1 MEEPQLGIA
10 FGGWVDRHFSP
21 SIESY
26 CDILLDRIVPVFDD
40 AEGEQKGAA
49 ADFLHRASSWFGEDY
64 DGAVDAAYEH
74 AQEHTMQFLEM
85 RAVFLAT
92 GVSGLF
98 HLFEKQLYL
107 HVNKELK
114 IWLASPL
121 NRWQDLEDMIP
132 KFDRKWGQDATC
144 QDLVNAFR
152 DADLQELRLVA
163 NTVKHGN
170 DGQSYRQLVKNDAV
184 VVKAERVEDD
194 WTAGPYSIL
203 GVAISVQVDDV
214 KRYRDAILR
223 FWKVD
228 GTFCAARSAFK

>member
-1 MEEPQLGIA
+1 MQ
-10 FGGWVDRHFSP
+10 
-21 SIESY
+21 
-26 CDILLDRIVPVFDD
+26 
-40 AEGEQKGAA
+40 
-49 ADFLHRASSWFGEDY
+49 RASSWFGEDY
-64 DGAVDAAYEH
+64 DSAVEAAYEH
-74 AQEHTMQFLEM
+74 ARDHTMQFLEM

-107 HVNKELK
+107 HVNQELK
-114 IWLASPL
+114 DWLESPL
-121 NRWQDLEDMIP
+121 SRWQDLEDMIP
-132 KFDRKWGQDATC
+132 KFDRKWGQDAAC
-144 QDLVNAFR
+144 QDLIDAFR
-152 DADLQELRLVA
+152 DADLEELRLVA

-170 DGQSYRQLVKNDAV
+170 DGQSYRELVKRHAV
-184 VVKAERVEDD
+184 ERIEDD